1 MLRLGL
7 AARGDRVRLGEQP
20 FDQTVFE
27 PGMTVS
33 VQPAIYLPGLYGARI
48 EDVVVCTDIGARRLN
63 QSTRQLTVTD
73 R

>member
-1 MLRLGL
+1 S
-7 AARGDRVRLGEQP
+7 E
-20 FDQTVFE
+20 DQTVFE

-63 QSTRQLTVTD
+63 QSPRLLTVTD